1 MLSKLKAERIP
12 LRFFIIA
19 AIVFLKNMR
28 NRLYFELLARY
39 TIFRLDNN
47 LKIYKLPIFL

>member
-1 MLSKLKAERIP
+1 MLNKKRAERIS
-12 LRFFIIA
+12 LRFFIIVR
-19 AIVFLKNMR
+19 IVLLKNIP
-28 NRLYFELLARY
+28 NRLYFELPARY